1 MWAFITGPTIRTR
14 RPHRYRIL
22 AVCAT
27 AAGHRSIPARLRL
40 SLGPALNSRPRTCAC
55 WSSDSSS
62 SSWSSRCSLAHEGR
76 SDRFNVLDRPAP
88 NRDDLR
94 RVLIHDQPDRD
105 AIASDLLRYRD
116 GRADDWA
123 DIIDFL
129 TMHPEAR
136 RQVVRLVGE
145 IDAEES

>member
-1 MWAFITGPTIRTR
+1 MIRTP

-27 AAGHRSIPARLRL
+27 AAGHRSTPARLQL
-40 SLGPALNSRPRTCAC
+40 SLGPALNSRPRTCAW

-76 SDRFNVLDRPAP
+76 SDRFDSTSWIARRPT
-88 NRDDLR
+88 RDDLR